1 MLRSLVGSEMC
12 IRDSYNGLYDKA
24 LEEIDKVKEDAA
36 AVVDYLHK
44 IGFCLKELRYYDEA
58 LELLLIDSEEVKVN
72 IACCFILRGEIEK
85 GIKLFGSLTKLNV
98 ENLIEIGRALY
109 DVRWYAKSKEYF
121 LQYFTKAEAERSW
134 NPNHCTLDGFC
145 KVLILNNKFSK
156 SKSNLAHQFYQVKDN
171 EAMSFQLRFRW
182 SMFAVC
188 CSIRE
193 DRMTE
198 SIKACLLYTSPSPRD
213 S

>member
-1 MLRSLVGSEMC
+1 MLMFCKKRHTNYKILRMNISSLCAE
-12 IRDSYNGLYDKA
+12 IKNHTNAEDSKQFLLMIDWIFNPIGDRAFKFIYNGLYDKA

-109 DVRWYAKSKEYF
+109 DVRWYAKSEEYF
-121 LQYFTKAEAERSW
+121 SQYFTKVVAER
-134 NPNHCTLDGFC
+134 
-145 KVLILNNKFSK
+145 
-156 SKSNLAHQFYQVKDN
+156 
-171 EAMSFQLRFRW
+171 R
-182 SMFAVC
+182 
-188 CSIRE
+188 
-193 DRMTE
+193 
-198 SIKACLLYTSPSPRD
+198 
-213 S
+213 